1 MANNTVVARAIS
13 RNMYAGKVHKN
24 RKQRRTKDK
33 KLSLGNDG
41 NANTENGE
49 EEKLIDDAIG
59 AEQTSTTEGVTEELS
74 NGFVIFISILLK
86 TVLCFSNM
94 KVKINGSITSVVE
107 HMDIRSIKCAIDGVC

>member
-13 RNMYAGKVHKN
+13 RNTYAGKVHKN

-49 EEKLIDDAIG
+49 EEEKLSDDAIG

-74 NGFVIFISILLK
+74 NGFVIFYFYS
-86 TVLCFSNM
+86 CN
-94 KVKINGSITSVVE
+94 SVVFLE
-107 HMDIRSIKCAIDGVC
+107 STKFKLMGQLPA